1 MSIIMK
7 FIKNHLHF
15 ALFYLFIILCNI
27 LFFYFLTDYRMVS
40 KPMIMASL
48 IGFYISTAKP
58 PANLFTFAL
67 ITALFG
73 DIFLMFPYD
82 SFFMMG
88 LGSFLIM
95 QILYTISFLPVSR
108 TPYTFQKVSVLLIL
122 AIAFLFLYFA
132 WPNLNNMKIP
142 VALYALCITLMVT
155 IATTGNSTSPSYRFI
170 FGGAVLFM
178 ISDGLLAWNKFVSSF
193 PLADQAVMLT
203 YMLAQFFIVS
213 GAIMQTNEKSKVKGS
228 AV

>member
-1 MSIIMK
+1 
-7 FIKNHLHF
+7 
-15 ALFYLFIILCNI
+15 
-27 LFFYFLTDYRMVS
+27 MVS

-48 IGFYISTAKP
+48 LGFYISTSKP
-58 PANLFTFAL
+58 PSNLFTFAL

-95 QILYTISFLPVSR
+95 QILYTISFLPVNR
-108 TPYTFQKVSVLLIL
+108 TPDTFQKASLLIII
-122 AIAFLFLYFA
+122 AITFLFLYFA

-142 VALYALCITLMVT
+142 VAMYAFCITLMV
-155 IATTGNSTSPSYRFI
+155 AVAATGNSAAPAYRFI
-170 FGGAVLFM
+170 FSGAILFM
-178 ISDGLLAWNKFVSSF
+178 ISDGLLAWNKFVSPF
-193 PLADQAVMLT
+193 PMADQAVMLT

-213 GAIMQTNEKSKVKGS
+213 GVIMQTNEKSKVKGS